1 MDPLSLTVLCAVWV
15 AASLGSGILLALLAK
30 RIHPGF
36 SLVKLWLFYS
46 VLMASLVAFVFLL
59 AWF

>member
-1 MDPLSLTVLCAVWV
+1 MDPISLAVLCAVWV
-15 AASLGSGILLALLAK
+15 AASSGSGFMLALLAK
-30 RIHPGF
+30 RIHPGL

-46 VLMASLVAFVFLL
+46 VLMAILVAFVFLL